1 MDKFYNTPAC
11 VSDAAGYNVDL
22 DTEYMYTPEGNEL
35 SISYFKYDREQGWI
49 AVAKVKNGACKT
61 CKYRRDNCVYKDRVC
76 SGYDIE
82 QEYIVSGL
90 YMQHPA
96 VVNIG
101 NLISDIHKLKD
112 RIKFDTEVK
121 EGMYSYLR
129 YDLHSDEPHLNK
141 LNSATYLYMILNDFL
156 DKLEKLGEAT
166 KEN

>member
-1 MDKFYNTPAC
+1 MGKFYNTPAC
-11 VSDAAGYNVDL
+11 VSDAA
-22 DTEYMYTPEGNEL
+22 
-35 SISYFKYDREQGWI
+35 
-49 AVAKVKNGACKT
+49 
-61 CKYRRDNCVYKDRVC
+61 
-76 SGYDIE
+76 
-82 QEYIVSGL
+82 GL

-121 EGMYSYLR
+121 EGMYNYLR
-129 YDLHSDEPHLNK
+129 YDLHSEEPHLNK

-156 DKLEKLGEAT
+156 DKLEKLGKAT